1 MDGKQKSIPEQVAD
15 SLERIMA
22 EAVLMDGRGMVAKTI
37 AAAVI
42 DLRNWAEQAAGE
54 AEGNQGK
61 ENETEE

>member
-54 AEGNQGK
+54 AGDQGK